1 MSFPIFPAK
10 HTLKE
15 LYGAREIVHY
25 RRQVGRMPSLSA
37 PKGILFCL
45 ERGLP
50 WRLRWRVPVRR
61 AGGMNGD
68 LFELKKPK
76 GTIGIMTGFGGG
88 SPMTVELAEE
98 FAAMGVKC
106 MILMTWGGILQ
117 PELEPGDIVVI
128 DRAIRDEGASY
139 HYLPPAR
146 LVNADAALADELIG
160 AIQSRGGKCSRG
172 TTWTTD
178 APFRETVEE
187 IQQYQSEGVKT
198 VEMESAGLFTIGQ
211 IRNIPTV
218 SVVVGMDK
226 LAELRWQVP
235 EKLSQIM
242 HSLEL
247 VYQSSLEV
255 LKARASQAGESP
267 ISS

>member
-1 MSFPIFPAK
+1 MSFPMYPEK
-10 HTLKE
+10 YKLKE
-15 LYGAREIVHY
+15 MYGAPEIVGY
-25 RRQVGRMPSLSA
+25 RKQVGRMPSLSS
-37 PKGILFCL
+37 PEGILFCL

-50 WRLRWRVPVRR
+50 WRLRWRIPVVR

-68 LFELKKPK
+68 LYALKKPK
-76 GTIGIMTGFGGG
+76 DKIGIMTGFGGG

-117 PELEPGDIVVI
+117 PDLEPGNIVVI
-128 DRAIRDEGASY
+128 DRAIRDEGTSY
-139 HYLPPAR
+139 HYLSPAKY
-146 LVNADAALADELIG
+146 VQADSRLADTLVE
-160 AIQSRGGKCSRG
+160 AIQSRGAKCSRG

-187 IQQYQSEGVKT
+187 IRQYQSEGVKT

-211 IRNIPTV
+211 VRNIPTA
-218 SVVVGMDK
+218 SVIIGMDR

-235 EKLSQIM
+235 ERLDGILK
-242 HSLEL
+242 SLEL
-247 VYQSSLEV
+247 VYAASLDV
-255 LKARASQAGESP
+255 LKNWTH
-267 ISS
+267 I

>member
-10 HTLKE
+10 YSLKE
-15 LYGAREIVHY
+15 MYGAKEIVGY
-25 RRQVGRMPSLSA
+25 RKQVGKMPALSS
-37 PKGILFCL
+37 PDGILLCL

-50 WRLRWRVPVRR
+50 WRLRWQIPVRR
-61 AGGMNGD
+61 SGGMNGD
-68 LFELKKPK
+68 LYELKKPK
-76 GTIGIMTGFGGG
+76 NKIGIMTGFGGG

-117 PELEPGDIVVI
+117 PDLEPGDIVVI
-128 DRAIRDEGASY
+128 DRAIRDEGTSY
-139 HYLPPAR
+139 HYLPPAKYAS
-146 LVNADAALADELIG
+146 ADFSLADQLVA
-160 AIQSRGGKCSRG
+160 AIHARGGSCSRG

-178 APFRETVEE
+178 APFRETPEE
-187 IQQYQSEGVKT
+187 IRQYQSEGVKT

-211 IRNIPTV
+211 IRSIPTV

-235 EKLSQIM
+235 ERLSEILS
-242 HSLEL
+242 SLEL
-247 VYQSSLEV
+247 VYKSCLDV
-255 LKARASQAGESP
+255 LRERVK
-267 ISS
+267 I